1 MRRFAPLSCCF
12 VILASWS
19 CAPAGTA
26 PPTDGSRPPESVQD
40 ASSNPALDK
49 SRSEPLIISSVSVID
64 QRIALEATAPDPAWQ
79 NTNAHLRRSFGE
91 ASTSLA
97 DRARGSLWIR
107 LRCETAGLAP
117 VLLDTDVRSLDARF
131 GDPMPDRTKPTVI
144 PTRLAL
150 PKDRGPCE
158 VGFRLR
164 ADGAEDQETAF
175 CLPSAKNSRAT
186 EGPCASFSTDA
197 PEGRFLVSALRDAR
211 IFGPGVKPEVTAHVQ
226 LVLVAGRAWA
236 NEQIHVSMSCDA
248 RAASGAIRWR
258 GAEESPDPAPL
269 WVTPGDV
276 LRDSVRVVLD
286 TDARDRKLPSSCD
299 VRVETKEASG
309 ERTLHRVFCLR
320 PRAVSLELD
329 PSCSVEPGPCA
340 SP

>member
-1 MRRFAPLSCCF
+1 MEPLPCCF
-12 VILASWS
+12 VILGIFG

-26 PPTDGSRPPESVQD
+26 PPTDGSRPPESVPD
-40 ASSNPALDK
+40 AASNRALDE
-49 SRSEPLIISSVSVID
+49 SQSEPIIVSSVSVVD

-79 NTNAHLRRSFGE
+79 NTNAHLRRSFGK

-131 GDPMPDRTKPTVI
+131 GDVMPDRATPTVI
-144 PTRLAL
+144 PTRIGL

-158 VGFRLR
+158 VGVRLR
-164 ADGAEDQETAF
+164 VDGEDRETAF
-175 CLPSAKNSRAT
+175 CLPSAENSRAT
-186 EGPCASFSTDA
+186 QGPCAAFSRNA
-197 PEGRFLVSALRDAR
+197 PEGRFLVSELRDAR
-211 IFGPGVKPEVTAHVQ
+211 IYGPGVKPDVTAHFQ
-226 LVLVAGRAWA
+226 LILVAGRAWA
-236 NEQIHVSMSCDA
+236 NDRIHVSMSCDA
-248 RAASGAIRWR
+248 RAASGAIRWH
-258 GAEESPDPAPL
+258 GAEGSPDPAPL

-276 LRDSVRVVLD
+276 LRDSIRVVLD

-299 VRVETKEASG
+299 VRVETKEVSG
-309 ERTLHRVFCLR
+309 ERTLHKVFCLR